1 MILTSDVFF
10 AFYAMDLEVYKRYFG
25 SLLSDM
31 DMRFMYKLNE
41 ENDVF

>member
-1 MILTSDVFF
+1 MILNSDVVF
-10 AFYAMDLEVYKRYFG
+10 AFHTMDLEVYERYFG